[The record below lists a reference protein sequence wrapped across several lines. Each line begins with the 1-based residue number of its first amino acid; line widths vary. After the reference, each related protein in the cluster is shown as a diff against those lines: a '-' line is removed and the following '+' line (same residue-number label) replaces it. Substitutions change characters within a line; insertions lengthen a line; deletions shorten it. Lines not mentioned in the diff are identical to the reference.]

1 MMKKFI
7 PVIISSICGSLGFST
22 LFLEGR
28 YIDFTDFIDQFVTGL
43 ILIPFVIVFGLTFSI
58 MIDTIIRDTKKYKA
72 LFEFL
77 LYVLSGVVGT
87 SIILLIFSLG
97 DGISIFLEFKPF
109 LILGLSCSVPF
120 GISSVILKYIF
131 KMVPSN

>member
-1 MMKKFI
+1 I

-43 ILIPFVIVFGLTFSI
+43 ILIPFVIVFGLPFSI

-77 LYVLSGVVGT
+77 LYVLSGVVGA

-97 DGISIFLEFKPF
+97 DGIGIFLEFKPF
-109 LILGLSCSVPF
+109 LILALSCSVPF
-120 GISSVILKYIF
+120 GISSIILKYVF
-131 KMVPSN
+131 KTVPSH